1 MHFSSE
7 ILEKKFTGV
16 LSNQLHVKV
25 LLIVKTKI
33 FRNVYLRSINE
44 SGGKKPTAF

>member
-7 ILEKKFTGV
+7 ILEKKFTGIS
-16 LSNQLHVKV
+16 SNQLHVGV

-33 FRNVYLRSINE
+33 FRNIYLRSINE
-44 SGGKKPTAF
+44 SGEKKNTAF